1 MQTGKISFKNLKRV
15 VNELGENLTDDEMR
29 EMIAEADRDG
39 DGFVNFEDFHRIM
52 KKKSENPLDDLSSD
66 DDEF

>member
-1 MQTGKISFKNLKRV
+1 M

-39 DGFVNFEDFHRIM
+39 DGFVNFEDFMRIM

-66 DDEF
+66 EDEDY